1 MKLFDERPKTVGKV
15 ILVPVEKISP
25 SPHQPRRTFDPEGL
39 EILAKSIAQNGLL
52 VPISLRADEAG
63 GYTLVAGERRLRAC
77 QSLGMAEIPAVVI
90 HREEGEAAV
99 LTLIENLHRENL
111 DCFEEAMGILRLM
124 QLGSI
129 SQAKVCAMLGK
140 SQPAVANKLRLLKLP
155 PEVRKLCQELRLG
168 ERVCRALLMLDGQ
181 PHRQLEA
188 CWAIHHRQLSAGQTE
203 EYIASLLDTPRSP
216 RRKKQPTGTLRDYRF
231 LFSTVD
237 RAVEE
242 IRRLGFTVKAEAT
255 EEEEYVSYLIRI
267 PKGMPRRR
275 AAAVSSSVEE
285 GVCLQA

>member
-1 MKLFDERPKTVGKV
+1 MKLFEERPKTVGRV
-15 ILVPVEKISP
+15 ILVPVDHIAP

-39 EILAKSIAQNGLL
+39 EVLAKSIAQNGLL
-52 VPISLRADEAG
+52 VPISLRQDEEG

-77 QSLGMAEIPAVVI
+77 QSLGMGEIPAVII

-155 PEVRKLCQELRLG
+155 PEVRQLCRELRLG
-168 ERVCRALLMLDGQ
+168 ERICRALLLLDGA

-188 CWAIHHRQLSAGQTE
+188 CWEIHHRQLSASQAE
-203 EYIASLLDTPRSP
+203 EYVASLLDKPRPP
-216 RRKKQPTGTLRDYRF
+216 RRRSQPTGTLRDYRF
-231 LFSTVD
+231 LFSSVD

-242 IRRLGFTVKAEAT
+242 IRRLGFAVKAETT
-255 EEEEYVSYLIRI
+255 EEEDYVSYVIRV
-267 PKGMPRRR
+267 PKQGARRQKKPLQQEEFVPIR
-275 AAAVSSSVEE
+275 A
-285 GVCLQA
+285 